1 MPPIQGLQTASK
13 AYARVPDS
21 GGPIVESKTG
31 ELGTHLLLLLA
42 AIIWGSTWAA
52 GRFLSYGTDGNSSA
66 TLEPATSAWLRY
78 VFAVLVFFIW
88 YLANRSRGVFRFIPP
103 DAESWR
109 LSIWLGIFGTMC
121 YQLFFMH
128 GMSWTAAGD
137 ASLIVSLNPVFTVL
151 LAAPMLDQK
160 ITGRMS
166 LGLIIGIT
174 GVLVVVGW
182 SPNSDIPFNHRLIGD
197 LMILMAALSWATTT
211 NLTKILLS
219 RKSDVSPLEI
229 VVWYS
234 FIGWVLLT
242 PWMFFEIWSSG
253 IPTPSYSEWATVA
266 YLGVIS
272 TVLAYVLFAKGI
284 EVIGP
289 TAASSYVFLVP
300 VFGVIGGWALL
311 GENIGASMIV
321 GFIVIVV
328 GVGEVQKQSERVLN
342 G

>member
-1 MPPIQGLQTASK
+1 M
-13 AYARVPDS
+13 
-21 GGPIVESKTG
+21 VESRTG

-42 AIIWGSTWAA
+42 AVIWGSTWAA
-52 GRFLSYGTDGNSSA
+52 GRFLSYGIGGNNTA

-78 VFAVLVFFIW
+78 AFAIVVFFIW
-88 YLANRSRGVFRFIPP
+88 YLVNNSEGGFRFIPP
-103 DAESWR
+103 NRESWR

-128 GMSWTAAGD
+128 GMAWTAAGD

-151 LAAPMLDQK
+151 LAAPMLHQK

-166 LGLIIGIT
+166 LGLLTGIT
-174 GVLVVVGW
+174 GVAVVVGW

-197 LMILMAALSWATTT
+197 LMILMAALSWAMTT

-219 RKSDVSPLEI
+219 RKGDVSPLEI

-234 FIGWVLLT
+234 FVGWILLT
-242 PWMFFEIWSSG
+242 PWMVFEIWSFG
-253 IPTPSYSEWATVA
+253 IPTPSSAEWVTVA
-266 YLGVIS
+266 YLGIIS

-284 EVIGP
+284 EEIGP

-311 GENIGASMIV
+311 GERIGASLIV
-321 GFIVIVV
+321 GFILIVL
-328 GVGEVQKQSERVLN
+328 GVREVQKQSERVSS

>member
-1 MPPIQGLQTASK
+1 MLKSKNGEIQ
-13 AYARVPDS
+13 
-21 GGPIVESKTG
+21 
-31 ELGTHLLLLLA
+31 THLLLLLA

-52 GRFLSYGTDGNSSA
+52 GRFLSYGAGDNNSA

-78 VFAVLVFFIW
+78 TFAVGVFFLW
-88 YLANRSRGVFRFIPP
+88 YLASKPKGGFRFLPP
-103 DAESWR
+103 DEDCWR

-151 LAAPMLDQK
+151 LAAPMLNQK

-166 LGLIIGIT
+166 LGLLIGIT

-182 SPNSDIPFNHRLIGD
+182 SPNSEIPFNHRLIGD

-219 RKSDVSPLEI
+219 RKSSVSPLEA

-234 FIGWVLLT
+234 FIGWILLT
-242 PWMFFEIWSSG
+242 PWMISEIWYFG
-253 IPTPSYSEWATVA
+253 MPSPGAAEWLTVA
-266 YLGVIS
+266 YLGIIS

-284 EVIGP
+284 EIIGP

-311 GENIGASMIV
+311 GENISASMVV
-321 GFIVIVV
+321 GFVLIVA
-328 GVGEVQKQSERVLN
+328 GVREVQKQSERVLN

>member
-1 MPPIQGLQTASK
+1 MCECHRSRGAIKRIQSICESAST
-13 AYARVPDS
+13 S

-31 ELGTHLLLLLA
+31 RAWDTSPTVVI

-52 GRFLSYGTDGNSSA
+52 GRFLSYGTDGNRRSA

-88 YLANRSRGVFRFIPP
+88 YLANRSRGVFRFILLRRRIMEII
-103 DAESWR
+103 D
-109 LSIWLGIFGTMC
+109 LGWVSSGLCVINYFSCMEC
-121 YQLFFMH
+121 LEP
-128 GMSWTAAGD
+128 AAGD

-219 RKSDVSPLEI
+219 RKSDVSP
-229 VVWYS
+229 
-234 FIGWVLLT
+234 
-242 PWMFFEIWSSG
+242 
-253 IPTPSYSEWATVA
+253 
-266 YLGVIS
+266 
-272 TVLAYVLFAKGI
+272 
-284 EVIGP
+284 
-289 TAASSYVFLVP
+289 
-300 VFGVIGGWALL
+300 
-311 GENIGASMIV
+311 
-321 GFIVIVV
+321 
-328 GVGEVQKQSERVLN
+328 R
-342 G
+342 

>member
-1 MPPIQGLQTASK
+1 VRMFEFQGGVVVNSK
-13 AYARVPDS
+13 S
-21 GGPIVESKTG
+21 GDFR
-31 ELGTHLLLLLA
+31 THLLLLLA

-52 GRFLSYGTDGNSSA
+52 GRFLSYGLDDSNTA

-78 VFAVLVFFIW
+78 AFAIAVFFLW
-88 YLANRSRGVFRFIPP
+88 YLASRSRGGFRFLPP
-103 DAESWR
+103 DEESWR
-109 LSIWLGIFGTMC
+109 LSIWLGVFGTMC

-128 GMSWTAAGD
+128 GMAWTAAGD

-151 LAAPMLDQK
+151 LAAPMLHQR
-160 ITGRMS
+160 ITWRMS
-166 LGLIIGIT
+166 LGLLVGIT
-174 GVLVVVGW
+174 GVFVVVGW

-219 RKSDVSPLEI
+219 RNKGSSPLEI

-234 FIGWVLLT
+234 FIGWILLT
-242 PWMFFEIWSSG
+242 PWMIYEIWSSG
-253 IPTPSYSEWATVA
+253 IPSPGPAEWLTVA
-266 YLGVIS
+266 YLGIIS
-272 TVLAYVLFAKGI
+272 TVLAYVLFARGI
-284 EVIGP
+284 EIIGP

-311 GENIGASMIV
+311 GEKIGASMMI
-321 GFIVIVV
+321 GFILIVA
-328 GVGEVQKQSERVLN
+328 GVREVQKQSERVSD

>member
-1 MPPIQGLQTASK
+1 M
-13 AYARVPDS
+13 
-21 GGPIVESKTG
+21 ESKTRD
-31 ELGTHLLLLLA
+31 LGTHLLLLLA

-52 GRFLSYGTDGNSSA
+52 GRFLSYGTDGSNSA

-78 VFAVLVFFIW
+78 AFAVVVFFIW
-88 YLANRSRGVFRFIPP
+88 YLANRSRGGFRFVPP
-103 DAESWR
+103 DGESWR

-151 LAAPMLDQK
+151 LAAPMLHQK

-166 LGLIIGIT
+166 LGLLTGIA
-174 GVLVVVGW
+174 GVVVVIGW
-182 SPNSDIPFNHRLIGD
+182 SPNSDIPFNHRLTGD

-219 RKSDVSPLEI
+219 RKSGVSPLEI

-234 FIGWVLLT
+234 FIGWILLT
-242 PWMFFEIWSSG
+242 PWMVLEIWSSG
-253 IPTPSYSEWATVA
+253 IPTPSSAEWVTIA

-321 GFIVIVV
+321 GFILIVV
-328 GVGEVQKQSERVLN
+328 GVREVQKQSERVLN

>member
-1 MPPIQGLQTASK
+1 METK
-13 AYARVPDS
+13 N
-21 GGPIVESKTG
+21 G

-52 GRFLSYGTDGNSSA
+52 GRFLSYGTEGSNSA
-66 TLEPATSAWLRY
+66 NLEPATSAWLRY
-78 VFAVLVFFIW
+78 VFAVSVFFIW
-88 YLANRSRGVFRFIPP
+88 YLASKSKGGFRFIPP
-103 DAESWR
+103 DGESWR

-151 LAAPMLDQK
+151 LAAPMLRQK

-166 LGLIIGIT
+166 LGLLTGIT
-174 GVLVVVGW
+174 GVIVVIGW
-182 SPNSDIPFNHRLIGD
+182 SPNSDIPFNHRFIGD

-234 FIGWVLLT
+234 FIGWILLT
-242 PWMFFEIWSSG
+242 PWMALEIWSLG
-253 IPTPSYSEWATVA
+253 IPTPSSAEWTTIV
-266 YLGVIS
+266 YLGIIS

-284 EVIGP
+284 EAIGP

-311 GENIGASMIV
+311 GERIGTSMIV
-321 GFIVIVV
+321 GFVLIVI
-328 GVGEVQKQSERVLN
+328 GVREVQKQSEPVSN